1 MSKEKNKE
9 SNSNKGLQVSNESLK
24 NLPPTKQKPPVPKNV
39 VPPKDAG
46 KS

>member
-1 MSKEKNKE
+1 MSKDKNNNTNPYE
-9 SNSNKGLQVSNESLK
+9 GLKPSNESFK

-39 VPPKDAG
+39 KPPKDAT